1 MFWKPK
7 VKIIKHHLFDDLQ
20 SCLRKNG
27 DYIFYRCGQE
37 NLPSVIDINLNSLPE
52 HYTEYFFESIL
63 KELPEAFIVAEFD
76 AKIVGYAMCKI
87 EFGFSN
93 FRKLGFV
100 KKGHVVSVAILEE
113 HRGKKVGT
121 ILMEEAINGL
131 ISRRTEEV
139 YLEVR
144 VSNSA
149 AIKMY
154 EKLNFKLKSR
164 LKSYYRDGE
173 DAYLMA
179 LELLWAE
186 LVRPM
191 VWDRIK

>member
-1 MFWKPK
+1 
-7 VKIIKHHLFDDLQ
+7 LQ

-37 NLPSVIDINLNSLPE
+37 NLPSVIEINLNSLPE

-100 KKGHVVSVAILEE
+100 KKGHVVSIAILEE

-121 ILMEEAINGL
+121 ILMEEAMNGL

-154 EKLNFKLKSR
+154 DKLNFKLKSR

-179 LELLWAE
+179 LELL
-186 LVRPM
+186 
-191 VWDRIK
+191 

>member
-1 MFWKPK
+1 M
-7 VKIIKHHLFDDLQ
+7 
-20 SCLRKNG
+20 RKSG
-27 DYIFYRCGQE
+27 DYIFYRCGQG
-37 NLPSVIDINLNSLPE
+37 NLSSVIEINLNSLPE

-63 KELPEAFIVAEFD
+63 KELPEAFIVAEFEGN
-76 AKIVGYAMCKI
+76 IIGYVMCKV

-100 KKGHVVSVAILEE
+100 KKGHVVSIAILEE

-121 ILMEEAINGL
+121 ILMEEAMNGL
-131 ISRRTEEV
+131 VARRTEEV

-144 VSNSA
+144 VSNYA

-154 EKLNFKLKSR
+154 EKLNFKVKSR

-179 LELLWAE
+179 LELL
-186 LVRPM
+186 
-191 VWDRIK
+191 

>member
-1 MFWKPK
+1 M
-7 VKIIKHHLFDDLQ
+7 
-20 SCLRKNG
+20 
-27 DYIFYRCGQE
+27 FYRCGQG
-37 NLPSVIDINLNSLPE
+37 NLSSVIEINLNSLPE

-63 KELPEAFIVAEFD
+63 KELPEAFIVAEFEGN
-76 AKIVGYAMCKI
+76 IIGYVMCKV

-100 KKGHVVSVAILEE
+100 KKGHVVSIAILEE

-121 ILMEEAINGL
+121 ILMEEAMNGL
-131 ISRRTEEV
+131 VARRTEEV

-144 VSNSA
+144 VSNYV

-154 EKLNFKLKSR
+154 EMLNFKVKSR

-179 LELLWAE
+179 LELL
-186 LVRPM
+186 
-191 VWDRIK
+191 

>member
-1 MFWKPK
+1 M
-7 VKIIKHHLFDDLQ
+7 Q

-27 DYIFYRCGQE
+27 DYVFYRCEQG
-37 NLPSVIDINLNSLPE
+37 NLRPVIEINLNSLPE

-63 KELPEAFIVAEFD
+63 KELPEAFLVAEFNK
-76 AKIVGYAMCKI
+76 KIIGYVMCKI

-100 KKGHVVSVAILEE
+100 KKGHVVSIAILEE
-113 HRGKKVGT
+113 HRGKKVGS
-121 ILMEEAINGL
+121 ILMEEAMNGL
-131 ISRRTEEV
+131 VSRRTEEV

-154 EKLNFKLKSR
+154 ERLNFKVKSR

-179 LELLWAE
+179 LELL
-186 LVRPM
+186 
-191 VWDRIK
+191 

>member
-1 MFWKPK
+1 MLWKPK

-131 ISRRTEEV
+131 ISRKTEEV

-186 LVRPM
+186 LVRLM

>member
-1 MFWKPK
+1 M
-7 VKIIKHHLFDDLQ
+7 
-20 SCLRKNG
+20 RKSG
-27 DYIFYRCGQE
+27 DYIFYRCGQG
-37 NLPSVIDINLNSLPE
+37 NLSSVIEINLNSLPE
-52 HYTEYFFESIL
+52 HYTEYFFDSIL
-63 KELPEAFIVAEFD
+63 KELPEAFIVAE
-76 AKIVGYAMCKI
+76 IEGNIIGYVMCKV

-100 KKGHVVSVAILEE
+100 KKGHVVSIAILEQ

-121 ILMEEAINGL
+121 ILMEEAMNGL
-131 ISRRTEEV
+131 VARRTEEV

-144 VSNSA
+144 VSNYA

-154 EKLNFKLKSR
+154 EKLNFKVKSR

-179 LELLWAE
+179 LELL
-186 LVRPM
+186 
-191 VWDRIK
+191 

>member
-1 MFWKPK
+1 
-7 VKIIKHHLFDDLQ
+7 
-20 SCLRKNG
+20 LRKSG
-27 DYIFYRCGQE
+27 DYIFYRCGQG
-37 NLPSVIDINLNSLPE
+37 NLSSVIEINLNSLPE

-63 KELPEAFIVAEFD
+63 KELPEAFIVAE
-76 AKIVGYAMCKI
+76 IEGNIIGYVMCKV

-100 KKGHVVSVAILEE
+100 KKGHVVSIAILEE

-121 ILMEEAINGL
+121 ILMEEAMNGL
-131 ISRRTEEV
+131 VARRTEEV

-144 VSNSA
+144 VSNYA

-154 EKLNFKLKSR
+154 EKLNFKVKSR

-179 LELLWAE
+179 LELL
-186 LVRPM
+186 
-191 VWDRIK
+191 

>member
-1 MFWKPK
+1 M
-7 VKIIKHHLFDDLQ
+7 
-20 SCLRKNG
+20 RKSG
-27 DYIFYRCGQE
+27 DYIFYRCGQG
-37 NLPSVIDINLNSLPE
+37 NLSSVIEINLNSLPE

-63 KELPEAFIVAEFD
+63 KELPEAFIVAEFEGN
-76 AKIVGYAMCKI
+76 IIGYVMCKV

-100 KKGHVVSVAILEE
+100 KKGHVVSIAILEE

-121 ILMEEAINGL
+121 ILMEEAMNGL
-131 ISRRTEEV
+131 VARRTEEM

-154 EKLNFKLKSR
+154 EKLNFKVKSR

-179 LELLWAE
+179 LELL
-186 LVRPM
+186 
-191 VWDRIK
+191 

>member
-1 MFWKPK
+1 MLIKLNHISCKPK

-20 SCLRKNG
+20 SCLRKSG
-27 DYIFYRCGQE
+27 DYIFYRFGPEHLQ
-37 NLPSVIDINLNSLPE
+37 SVIGINLNSLPE

-76 AKIVGYAMCKI
+76 GKIIGYAMFKI

-100 KKGHVVSVAILEE
+100 KKGHVVSIAILEE

-121 ILMEEAINGL
+121 MLMEEAINGL
-131 ISRRTEEV
+131 VSRRTEEV

-144 VSNSA
+144 VSNSS

-154 EKLNFKLKSR
+154 EKLNFKVRSR

-179 LELLWAE
+179 LELL
-186 LVRPM
+186 
-191 VWDRIK
+191 

>member
-1 MFWKPK
+1 M
-7 VKIIKHHLFDDLQ
+7 
-20 SCLRKNG
+20 RKSG
-27 DYIFYRCGQE
+27 DYIFYRSGQG
-37 NLPSVIDINLNSLPE
+37 NLSSVIEINLNSLPE

-63 KELPEAFIVAEFD
+63 KELPEAFIVAEFEGN
-76 AKIVGYAMCKI
+76 IIGYVMCKV

-100 KKGHVVSVAILEE
+100 KKGHVVSIAILEE

-121 ILMEEAINGL
+121 ILMEEAMNGL
-131 ISRRTEEV
+131 VARRTEEV

-144 VSNSA
+144 VSNYA

-154 EKLNFKLKSR
+154 EKLNFKVKSR

-179 LELLWAE
+179 LELL
-186 LVRPM
+186 
-191 VWDRIK
+191 